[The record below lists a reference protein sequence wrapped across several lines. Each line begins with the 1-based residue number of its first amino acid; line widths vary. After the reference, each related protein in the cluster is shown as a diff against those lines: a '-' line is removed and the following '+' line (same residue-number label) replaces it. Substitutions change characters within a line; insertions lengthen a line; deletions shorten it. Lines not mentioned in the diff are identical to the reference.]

1 MIKLHVGLISWLVFF
16 RDLFVV
22 HFFLDYI
29 NDLSDDSSL
38 NPKFLAEDAT
48 HFSVLHDENFIA
60 KDSVRE
66 NISLEEK

>member
-1 MIKLHVGLISWLVFF
+1 MFLG
-16 RDLFVV
+16 DLFVV

-29 NDLSDDSSL
+29 NDLSDDLPS

-48 HFSVLHDENFIA
+48 HFSVLHEENFIA

-66 NISLEEK
+66 NI

>member
-1 MIKLHVGLISWLVFF
+1 MFL

-29 NDLSDDSSL
+29 NDLSDDLPS

-48 HFSVLHDENFIA
+48 RFSVLHEENFIA

-66 NISLEEK
+66 NIIGREITCN